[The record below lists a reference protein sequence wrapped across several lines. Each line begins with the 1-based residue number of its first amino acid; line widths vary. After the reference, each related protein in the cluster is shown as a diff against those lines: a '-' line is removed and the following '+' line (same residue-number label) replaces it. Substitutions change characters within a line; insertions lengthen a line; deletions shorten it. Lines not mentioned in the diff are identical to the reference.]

1 MNNFKAHPL
10 ARELQKLRESS
21 KYAVAQ
27 GTAYGLDEY
36 KEYFHVTRKVENE
49 LIERIKHCSISLKPQ
64 LLLVCGNVGDGKSHI
79 LSYLNKEHSEEMAK
93 FTIHNDATEAHNP
106 NENSNDT
113 LNKLLEGFRDVNI
126 NDSSDKILLAINL
139 GTLSKFLEEYKEDYS
154 DLFEYVS
161 NKKILDNDLVLN
173 EKIEPQNFFHH
184 VNFTDYHMYSLT
196 ASGPTSV
203 LISTLLERLVDK
215 TEKNQV
221 YKAYSELIEDL
232 ELSKNCPIK
241 FNYEFLFTK
250 ENRDGLVNLII
261 QTIVKHKEIVSVRS
275 LLNFFYDLIIP
286 VGLSWD
292 DIEIYKSQISALRN
306 ADYLSSLIPNYI
318 FEHPELSGLFDKL
331 EKLDPCRYRY
341 AKLDS
346 TLISLINS
354 DNPGSIF
361 KKSIGNELVK
371 GFEKKVIKGSL
382 KNEELT
388 KLFIRFNFFGKMKGV
403 LNLSDPFFV
412 EYMQTLY
419 HFNCNQKKS
428 IQKVYKLVSES
439 ARKWYGDPKKRG
451 KVVLNIGRNQSKY
464 RVFKDFKTE
473 PVLEKKLELNTEIC
487 SKFVQEFTLQFQL
500 KNSEEIVK
508 IHIDFGLYETLNRI
522 LLGYRPNKKDNNN
535 NISFISLIEKLINQD
550 NETAP
555 LEIDEVN
562 IGKEAD
568 YELFKDSFGQYK
580 FCEI

>member
-1 MNNFKAHPL
+1 
-10 ARELQKLRESS
+10 
-21 KYAVAQ
+21 
-27 GTAYGLDEY
+27 
-36 KEYFHVTRKVENE
+36 
-49 LIERIKHCSISLKPQ
+49 
-64 LLLVCGNVGDGKSHI
+64 
-79 LSYLNKEHSEEMAK
+79 
-93 FTIHNDATEAHNP
+93 
-106 NENSNDT
+106 
-113 LNKLLEGFRDVNI
+113 
-126 NDSSDKILLAINL
+126 
-139 GTLSKFLEEYKEDYS
+139 
-154 DLFEYVS
+154 
-161 NKKILDNDLVLN
+161 
-173 EKIEPQNFFHH
+173 
-184 VNFTDYHMYSLT
+184 
-196 ASGPTSV
+196 
-203 LISTLLERLVDK
+203 
-215 TEKNQV
+215 
-221 YKAYSELIEDL
+221 LIEDL
-232 ELSKNCPIK
+232 ELSENCPIK

-361 KKSIGNELVK
+361 KKSIGDELVK

-388 KLFIRFNFFGKMKGV
+388 KLFIRFNFFGEMKGV

-464 RVFKDFKTE
+464 RVFKDFKTD
-473 PVLEKKLELNTEIC
+473 PVLEEKLELNTEIC

-508 IHIDFGLYETLNRI
+508 IHIDFGLYEILNRI

-580 FCEI
+580 FCAI